1 MQLEEKNRENR
12 INFLTSCSKYGNR
25 TYLSWF
31 YPISHKEFSNK
42 TMKKWKIRE
51 TNSKSFWRVFH
62 SDSVP
67 LLFFDMSA
75 PFFYFHTLTFLDM
88 DICVDRPQSCYSN
101 CRRSG
106 TQSIHLVC
114 IAVASLGTPLS
125 LPASSKCVCVCVC
138 VCERTCHLKQVHCN
152 TTNKSKTLYVFIAF
166 VSSHTFLGS
175 VCWTGKHFLK
185 KPLLEQRED
194 GYCTK
199 HYQHEHSPS
208 KSFFS
213 TTD

>member
-138 VCERTCHLKQVHCN
+138 VCVCANARVTSSKSTATLRISQKHCMSLLLLSHLIH
-152 TTNKSKTLYVFIAF
+152 SLAVFAE
-166 VSSHTFLGS
+166 LGS
-175 VCWTGKHFLK
+175 I
-185 KPLLEQRED
+185 
-194 GYCTK
+194 
-199 HYQHEHSPS
+199 S
-208 KSFFS
+208 
-213 TTD
+213 